1 MSPREGWSIARQAA
15 KAWNDDYA
23 PSMGAALSYYTL
35 FSIAPLILI
44 VIALAGL
51 VFGDEAARG
60 ELFGQIAGLIGPSG
74 AQAIEDL
81 VEHANRPGAG
91 AIAMVTGTVA
101 LLLGASAVFGELQ
114 NALDRIWRAPARKH
128 DSGWL
133 NLVRSRLLSFGM
145 ILAIAFVLM
154 VSLVMSAV
162 LAALGK
168 WWGIDVVASFA
179 VTTLLFALVYKI
191 IPRVRIR
198 WRDVWAGAAVTAA
211 LFAVGKFLI
220 GLYLGRAS
228 PASAFGAAG
237 SLVVVMVWVYYSA
250 QIFLLG
256 AEFTKLQSEHAAQQ
270 RTHTHDARR
279 QPHPSAAAAP
289 LHSGE
294 AERAALR
301 SGRVS
306 EMPE

>member
-1 MSPREGWSIARQAA
+1 MSPREGWSIAKQAA

-23 PSMGAALSYYTL
+23 PSMGAALAYYTL
-35 FSIAPLILI
+35 FSIAPLLLI
-44 VIALAGL
+44 VIAVAGL
-51 VFGDEAARG
+51 AFGDEAARG
-60 ELFGQIAGLIGPSG
+60 GLFDQLSGLVGPAG
-74 AQAIEDL
+74 AQAIESL

-91 AIAMVTGTVA
+91 AIAMVSGTVA

-114 NALDRIWRAPARKH
+114 NALDRIWRAPARKQ

-133 NLVRSRLLSFGM
+133 KLVRSRLLSFGM

-154 VSLVMSAV
+154 VSLVLSAL

-168 WWGIDVVASFA
+168 WWGLDLIASFA

-211 LFAVGKFLI
+211 LFALGKFLI

-256 AEFTKLQSEHAAQQ
+256 AEFTKLQSGHAAQH
-270 RTHTHDARR
+270 RTHTHDARG
-279 QPHPSAAAAP
+279 QPHSSAAAAAV
-289 LHSGE
+289 HSGE
-294 AERAALR
+294 AERGAIR
-301 SGRVS
+301 SRGV
-306 EMPE
+306 